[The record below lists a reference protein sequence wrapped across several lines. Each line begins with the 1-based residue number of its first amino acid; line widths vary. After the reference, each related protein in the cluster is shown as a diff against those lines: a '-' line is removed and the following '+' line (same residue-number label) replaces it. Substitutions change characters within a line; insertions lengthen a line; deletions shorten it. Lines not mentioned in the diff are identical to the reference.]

1 MKELLWSFH
10 TIREIKVQG
19 FIILS
24 RSGSTFLRSRAL
36 STPLVCSVVL
46 PLTFANF
53 TNWGIRLIPVGHLK
67 LAHFTVI
74 QRRLDYYCHIFV
86 VTCLVFIPFA
96 NGQWFS
102 TKSNC
107 LLLFPNQWSTYHI
120 SIWVFESSHLKSSN
134 LLRFQWKLGQ
144 PPAFDIIFC
153 YRSKPVLGFATCNR
167 NLQNM
172 KFGILGK
179 KLKTVIKWE

>member
-36 STPLVCSVVL
+36 STPLVCSIVL
-46 PLTFANF
+46 PLTFVNF

-67 LAHFTVI
+67 LTHFTVI

-102 TKSNC
+102 THPSPVAC
-107 LLLFPNQWSTYHI
+107 F
-120 SIWVFESSHLKSSN
+120 F
-134 LLRFQWKLGQ
+134 FQTSD
-144 PPAFDIIFC
+144 PPIIF
-153 YRSKPVLGFATCNR
+153 RFGFLN
-167 NLQNM
+167 Q
-172 KFGILGK
+172 
-179 KLKTVIKWE
+179 VI

>member
-36 STPLVCSVVL
+36 STLLVCSIVL
-46 PLTFANF
+46 PLTFVNF

-67 LAHFTVI
+67 LTHFTVI

-102 TKSNC
+102 TQPSQIVCFFFQTNDHLLYFDLGFWIKSFKKFQSFTVSMETGSAPCFWHNI
-107 LLLFPNQWSTYHI
+107 LLS
-120 SIWVFESSHLKSSN
+120 
-134 LLRFQWKLGQ
+134 FQTGPW
-144 PPAFDIIFC
+144 FC
-153 YRSKPVLGFATCNR
+153 Y
-167 NLQNM
+167 M
-172 KFGILGK
+172 
-179 KLKTVIKWE
+179 